1 MRPEISVDEF
11 TAALKV
17 VTHFCEDFYMGS
29 SSLTQMLIDAPIK
42 YSFCDANKDNLSE
55 ETIVMMGLQILNKLY
70 STPYWFMVDEWID
83 RFKESV
89 LKYLLIQELKPIKN
103 TTVTQ
108 VDLYT
113 MVDFTWKKL
122 LDVCKE
128 VKDDS
133 RYNSK
138 FIEALENAK
147 SSLRI
152 LRKYL

>member
-11 TAALKV
+11 TAALEV

-29 SSLTQMLIDAPIK
+29 SSLTQMLVDAPIK

-70 STPYWFMVDEWID
+70 NTPYWFMIDEWID

-89 LKYLLIQELKPIKN
+89 LKHLLIQELKLVED
-103 TTVTQ
+103 TAVTR
-108 VDLYT
+108 VDLYAL
-113 MVDFTWKKL
+113 VDFTGRKI

-128 VKDDS
+128 VKDGPQ
-133 RYNSK
+133 YNSK

-147 SSLRI
+147 SSLRT
-152 LRKYL
+152 LRKFL